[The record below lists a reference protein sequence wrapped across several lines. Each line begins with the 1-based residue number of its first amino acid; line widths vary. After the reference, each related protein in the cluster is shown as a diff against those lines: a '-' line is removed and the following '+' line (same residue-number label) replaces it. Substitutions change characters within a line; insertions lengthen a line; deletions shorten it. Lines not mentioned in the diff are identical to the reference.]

1 MEFSTILATVSA
13 FLKADHGPTLRR
25 YATILGTIVA
35 LLITLAT
42 IAADAAYS
50 LGRQTREA
58 IDARNEQLAALARSI
73 VELIDGIAIEFPELA
88 APDISP
94 LAALPVREL
103 RRLARAAG
111 LPRELSRSGRRADLL
126 AVLA

>member
-25 YATILGTIVA
+25 YATILGTVAA

-58 IDARNEQLAALARSI
+58 IDARNEQLAVAART
-73 VELIDGIAIEFPELA
+73 LIEWTDGIAIEFPDLV
-88 APDISP
+88 APD

-126 AVLA
+126 AALA